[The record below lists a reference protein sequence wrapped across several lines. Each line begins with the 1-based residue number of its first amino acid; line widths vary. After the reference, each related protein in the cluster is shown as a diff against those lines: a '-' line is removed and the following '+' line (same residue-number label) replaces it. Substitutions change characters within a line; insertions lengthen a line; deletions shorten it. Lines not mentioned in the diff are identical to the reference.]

1 MKIAKYV
8 VLVGMIVA
16 LMSSIV
22 FGGQV
27 VVKTG
32 GTAVATYS
40 IGDINNKEP
49 IEIKQYSNGTTT
61 AAITKELNQFTIDD
75 TMFIKEITTGLSSS
89 SSEITEGCLKFKWNT
104 ATPALEIYYQ
114 NATGTVYLMSVTAV
128 AQ

>member
-1 MKIAKYV
+1 MKIAKYL
-8 VLVGMIVA
+8 VLVGTIVA

-22 FGGQV
+22 FGGQI

-32 GTAVATYS
+32 GTAVGTFSTSVA
-40 IGDINNKEP
+40 NNKEP
-49 IEIKQYSNGTTT
+49 INMKQYNNGTTT
-61 AAITKELNQFTIDD
+61 AAISKDINQFTIDD
-75 TMFIKEITTGLSSS
+75 TLFIKEITTGLSSS

-128 AQ
+128 AK